1 MIPYFGA
8 IIAVAISIFITLL
21 TGGLTQA
28 IEMAAVVIILQQVDA
43 NIINPKIVGD
53 SVKISPLLVIFA
65 VTVGGA
71 YFGVMG
77 MFIAVPVAAII
88 KLLINDLIE
97 YNYAKKL
104 KIDKIDKSV

>member
-1 MIPYFGA
+1 
-8 IIAVAISIFITLL
+8 
-21 TGGLTQA
+21 
-28 IEMAAVVIILQQVDA
+28 MAAVVIILQQVDA

-104 KIDKIDKSV
+104 KNDKIDKSV

>member
-1 MIPYFGA
+1 M
-8 IIAVAISIFITLL
+8 AV
-21 TGGLTQA
+21 
-28 IEMAAVVIILQQVDA
+28 VVIILQQVDA

-104 KIDKIDKSV
+104 KNDKIDKSV